1 MLFCLSVVSSS
12 DFRPAPSYFLPD
24 AVSGMICLIFH
35 SASTDAVFVEN
46 VCRFT
51 WAFHIHRSEKNI
63 LGMTPVLRWRDS
75 TQILKRK
82 DEVQLE
88 LIMRIYKEE
97 NKFYL
102 FS

>member
-1 MLFCLSVVSSS
+1 MLFLWRMCVGL
-12 DFRPAPSYFLPD
+12 L
-24 AVSGMICLIFH
+24 GL
-35 SASTDAVFVEN
+35 
-46 VCRFT
+46 FT
-51 WAFHIHRSEKNI
+51 YTEVRKSI

-88 LIMRIYKEE
+88 LIMRIYEEE